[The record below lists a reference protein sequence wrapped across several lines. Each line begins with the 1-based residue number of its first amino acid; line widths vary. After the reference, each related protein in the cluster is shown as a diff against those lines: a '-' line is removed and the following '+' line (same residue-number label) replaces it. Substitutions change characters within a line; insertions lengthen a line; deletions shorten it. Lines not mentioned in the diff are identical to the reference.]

1 MSLIFGASMTLKQI
15 FGFGIFVG
23 FAVLP
28 TMSCTPKKGKIIT
41 RTKTE
46 SEQSMITPWQALQ
59 KLKIGNERFI
69 TGAMRQRD
77 LTAQVASSQK
87 QYPFAVILS
96 CMDSRGSPEII
107 FDQGIGDIFAERLA
121 GNIINSD
128 VLGGMEFGTKLSG
141 AKLIVVLGH
150 TSCGAVKGAC
160 QHAELGNLTG
170 LLEKIKPAVS
180 KVEIADS
187 SNTCDNVAALNEMS
201 QQNMRNAIMQIQ
213 QESPVV
219 MALIKSGTI
228 GLVGGMHDL
237 TTGKVTFFEDK
248 TLLPGSP

>member
-1 MSLIFGASMTLKQI
+1 MTLKR
-15 FGFGIFVG
+15 IFV
-23 FAVLP
+23 FWILVCAVILP
-28 TMSCTPKKGKIIT
+28 TISCAPKRANIIT

-46 SEQSMITPWQALQ
+46 SEQSMLTPWQALQ
-59 KLKIGNERFI
+59 KLKIGNDRFI
-69 TGAMRQRD
+69 TGAMRQRN
-77 LTAQVASSQK
+77 LAAQVASSQK
-87 QYPFAVILS
+87 QYPFAVILN
-96 CMDSRGSPEII
+96 CMDSRGPPEII

-128 VLGGMEFGTKLSG
+128 VLGGMEFGTKISG

-170 LLEKIKPAVS
+170 LLEKIKPAIS
-180 KVEIADS
+180 KVEMADPA
-187 SNTCDNVAALNEMS
+187 NTCDNVAALNEMS
-201 QQNMRNAIMQIQ
+201 KENMRNAIMQIQ
-213 QESPVV
+213 HESPVI
-219 MALIKSGTI
+219 MDLIKSRTI

-237 TTGKVTFFEDK
+237 TTGKVTFFEDR